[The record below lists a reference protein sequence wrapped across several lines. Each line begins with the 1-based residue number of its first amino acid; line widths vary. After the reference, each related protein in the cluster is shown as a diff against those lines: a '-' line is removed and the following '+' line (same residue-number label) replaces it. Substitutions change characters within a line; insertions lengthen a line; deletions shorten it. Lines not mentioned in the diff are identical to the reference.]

1 MLNTILFQGY
11 EYSPVISMIEN
22 IENIFLV
29 KRQLTVDSK
38 SNTNWCEA
46 VYVLPTVADT
56 GDLVTDVADKI
67 AILQADKFCKVTTR
81 LNDIA
86 MEWTSKDF
94 IETDFIRNSTFRWD
108 ADWVQPTEV
117 KVMCIR
123 PYLPLHVNIT
133 YSSYSKQDFL
143 TRQAF
148 GLWFVF
154 SARLQGWVYGQT
166 TGFAINRLE
175 SATIAEPDC
184 EQLGADVVNINLWL
198 ATQFQ
203 RLFDYVDLGELPA
216 FLRSDS
222 IDLLN
227 LMSTIKTEVN
237 DGQTTFIDDES
248 LKLALSKITA
258 LPTES
263 DLPFVAGVHDDIN

>member
-11 EYSPVISMIEN
+11 EYSPVIQSIEA

-29 KRQLTVDSK
+29 KKQLTVDSK
-38 SNTNWCEA
+38 TNTNWCEA
-46 VYVLPTVADT
+46 VYVVPMVANT
-56 GDLVTDVADKI
+56 SDLVTGTIDKI

-81 LNDIA
+81 FNDIA
-86 MEWTSKDF
+86 MEWTSKDY

-108 ADWVQPTEV
+108 TDWVQPTEV
-117 KVMCIR
+117 KVMCVR
-123 PYLPLHVNIT
+123 PYLPLKVSVT

-166 TGFAINRLE
+166 TGYAINRLE
-175 SATIAEPDC
+175 SSTIFEPDC
-184 EQLGADVVNINLWL
+184 EQLTPDITDVNLWF

-203 RLFDYVDLGELPA
+203 RFFDYVDLGEIPT
-216 FLRSDS
+216 FLRANST
-222 IDLLN
+222 DLLN
-227 LMSTIKTEVN
+227 LMSTIKADVN
-237 DGQTTFIDDES
+237 DGQITFIDDDS
-248 LKLALSKITA
+248 LKLALSKIVT
-258 LPTES
+258 LPAEENA
-263 DLPFVAGVHDDIN
+263 PFVVGAYNDIN